1 MRFLLVV
8 VIMML
13 SACALPQADPA
24 RVDQGRKAYEWVR
37 DGNVEALI
45 GQSTTT
51 LHPQITAPAV
61 ADLGRFAM
69 AGEPVGSKVVS
80 WRSNVVA
87 GGASTYEVAQ
97 LLEYPQRSVLVS
109 AVMERQDDG
118 SWLLDGIHLNV
129 VTPAQVAAASGFSLQ
144 GKTPLHYAVL
154 AGAVLAPLFCLA
166 TAGVAAW
173 RRRWGWMA
181 ASLFG
186 VAQIALNWSNGAWQS
201 QPINVAFLSA
211 AAVKGMGALDPWI
224 VMVWLPLPGML
235 FWILKRYR
243 PKAVAATNP
252 LPSHTAA
259 DT

>member
-1 MRFLLVV
+1 MRVLLIVV
-8 VIMML
+8 VMML

-24 RVDQGRKAYEWVR
+24 RVEQGREAYEWVR
-37 DGNVEALI
+37 DGNVEALA

-51 LHPQITAPAV
+51 MRPQITAQALT
-61 ADLGRFAM
+61 DLGRFAV
-69 AGEPVGSKVVS
+69 AGEAASSKVVS

-87 GGASTYEVAQ
+87 GGASTYEVVQ

-109 AVMERQDDG
+109 ALMKRQGDG
-118 SWLLDGIHLNV
+118 PWLLDGIHLNV
-129 VTPAQVAAASGFSLQ
+129 VTPAQVAAVSGFSLQ

-181 ASLFG
+181 VSLFG
-186 VAQIALNWSNGAWQS
+186 VAQIALNWSNGAWQF

-224 VMVWLPLPGML
+224 VMVWLPLPATV

-243 PKAVAATNP
+243 PKVVTATDP
-252 LPSHTAA
+252 LPAHTAA
-259 DT
+259 DA